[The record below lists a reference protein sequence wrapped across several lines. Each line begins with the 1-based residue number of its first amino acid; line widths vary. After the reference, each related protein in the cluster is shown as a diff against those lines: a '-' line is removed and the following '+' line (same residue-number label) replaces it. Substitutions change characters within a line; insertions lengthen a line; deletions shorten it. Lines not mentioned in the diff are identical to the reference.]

1 MTAISVSNQT
11 FTPGA
16 VQPEPDIIV
25 LHTTEGMGWPSY
37 GGGSMAPHDTIR
49 AIPGKGIEVRRHMPY
64 DRNAKALVN
73 AAGGVQTNKRGVIQF
88 ELVGTC
94 DPKYR
99 GNKSWFFWPEADDV
113 VLRALADYL
122 RPIAAKYGIPAA
134 APKFLPYPSSY
145 GNKQR
150 QRFTSAQWNAFNGF
164 CGHQHV
170 PENDHGDPGNFPI
183 AKLLAFIFNTTTPP
197 TSEEDD
203 MSTEATALLKKIDQ
217 NLTALVAAFKSH
229 DAEEDGRYVVDT
241 NRYAHLAGK
250 VGAPVDVDED
260 SLAEAL
266 GDRLAG
272 KIAGVDAEVVKAALK
287 DVLKEGVA

>member
-25 LHTTEGMGWPSY
+25 LHTTEGMGWPTYS
-37 GGGSMAPHDTIR
+37 GGSMAPHDTIR
-49 AIPGKGIEVRRHMPY
+49 AVPGKGIDVRRHMSY

-99 GNKSWFFWPEADDV
+99 GNKSWFFWPDADDT

-122 RPIAAKYGIPAA
+122 RPIAAKYGIPAV

-145 GNKQR
+145 GNKQG
-150 QRFTSAQWNAFNGF
+150 QRFTFAQWNTFNGF

-170 PENDHGDPGNFPI
+170 PENDHGDPGAFPI
-183 AKLLAFIFNTTTPP
+183 AKLLGFITNTSTPP

-203 MSTEATALLKKIDQ
+203 MFTDADRATLEALATNEA
-217 NLTALVAAFKSH
+217 
-229 DAEEDGRYVVDT
+229 
-241 NRYAHLAGK
+241 NRYKSAGNRYSDLANRLSG
-250 VGAPVDVDED
+250 VNAE
-260 SLAEAL
+260 LAAT
-266 GDRLAG
+266 
-272 KIAGVDAEVVKAALK
+272 KAALG
-287 DVLKEGVA
+287 VLANSQGVDPGLIAKTIGDAVTVALSKIKITNEES